1 MSTHGTGAFD
11 FHAHYIAPDL
21 IAALAR
27 DGGAHG
33 ITVRDEPDGKRR
45 AVLGGKPAGLP
56 FLPGLSDL
64 SARLAWAEK
73 AGISRQLVAGWMDLA
88 GYHLDPAAGAWLTRV
103 QNETLSAFIKS
114 QGGRFVGAAM
124 VPLQDPAAAAAEL
137 RHAVGALGLQ
147 AVQIGTNINDKGLD
161 EAEFDPFWAAVEET
175 GVPVIVHPA
184 ELGGADRLRRY
195 FMHILV
201 GNPSETTLA
210 AGALLLGGVLERFPS
225 MKVLLVH
232 GGGFLPYQLGRMVR
246 GFTAAPPHFKARA
259 TRPPTAFFGSLFFDT
274 ILHDTRALRYMIDIV
289 GPSQVVLGSD
299 FPFPLQDPAPLAT
312 LAAVDGLSEAD
323 RAAILSGNA
332 DRLLAG
338 SPR

>member
-1 MSTHGTGAFD
+1 MSGTPAAFD

-21 IAALAR
+21 IDALAR
-27 DGGAHG
+27 DGGPHG
-33 ITVRDEPDGKRR
+33 ISVKDEADGRRR
-45 AVLGGKPAGLP
+45 AVLAGKPAGLP
-56 FLPGLSDL
+56 FLPGLSDR
-64 SARLAWAEK
+64 SARLAWADK
-73 AGISRQLVAGWMDLA
+73 NGIARQLVAGWMDLA
-88 GYHLDPAAGAWLTRV
+88 GYHLDASAGGWLTRV
-103 QNETLSAFIKS
+103 QNETLSDFVRS

-124 VPLQDPAAAAAEL
+124 VPMQDPAAAAAEL
-137 RHAVGALGLQ
+137 RHAVKSLGLA
-147 AVQIGTNINDKGLD
+147 AVQIGTNIHDRGLD
-161 EAEFDPFWAAVEET
+161 EPEFDVFWAAVEEV

-246 GFTAAPPHFKARA
+246 GFTAAPPHFRAKA
-259 TRPPTAFFGSLFFDT
+259 TKPPTAFFPSLYFDT
-274 ILHDTRALRYMIDIV
+274 ILHDTRALRYMLDIV

-299 FPFPLQDPAPLAT
+299 FPFPLQDPSPVET
-312 LAAVDGLSEAD
+312 LARVDGLSDAD
-323 RAAILSGNA
+323 RAAILAGNA
-332 DRLLAG
+332 ERLLG
-338 SPR
+338 TGY